1 MNPLRLES
9 QLFSIKEHAVSEKQ
23 TRKTRLYD
31 RSQVISLVNPE
42 NPRRNGTNR
51 ASIFAAIEDGMTV
64 DEFLLAVSHFKG
76 GTKDLQILANS
87 GHVEVLPMAV
97 TASPEGESAHSTP

>member
-1 MNPLRLES
+1 M
-9 QLFSIKEHAVSEKQ
+9 SEKQ

-31 RSQVISLVNPE
+31 RSQVISLVNSE

-64 DEFLLAVSHFKG
+64 DEFLLAVEHLKG
-76 GTKDLQILANS
+76 GTKDLQILENS
-87 GHVEVLPMAV
+87 GHVEILPMVVA
-97 TASPEGESAHSTP
+97 ASPEGENANITP

>member
-1 MNPLRLES
+1 M
-9 QLFSIKEHAVSEKQ
+9 SEKQ

-31 RSQVISLVNPE
+31 RSQVISLVNSE

-51 ASIFAAIEDGMTV
+51 ANIFSAIVDGMTV
-64 DEFLLAVSHFKG
+64 DEFLLAVSQLKG
-76 GTKDLQILANS
+76 GTKDLQLLANS

-97 TASPEGESAHSTP
+97 TASPKGETAHSAP